1 MNADVSI
8 VHPST
13 RLKSRQP
20 SMLAGRFVTRSLDLV
35 VAVLVLVGLSPVLL
49 IIAIAVRRDSAGPAI
64 FRQKRVGKDLK
75 EFELYKFRT
84 MSTGADPSRH
94 RAYVTSLLTSGVQKS
109 EEEEGTLYKLSVD
122 DRITA
127 AGRFLRSWS
136 LDELPQLVNV
146 LRGQMSLVGPRP
158 VIPYEVEQYP
168 DSYLPRFSV
177 KPGLTGLWQV
187 SGRNERT
194 YHEMVCADVEYA
206 EHRTLWLD
214 LKILVKTIP
223 VVLGRRG
230 VA

>member
-1 MNADVSI
+1 MNAGMRANHSSAAQLEPLV
-8 VHPST
+8 V
-13 RLKSRQP
+13 R
-20 SMLAGRFVTRSLDLV
+20 ALDLI
-35 VAVLVLVGLSPVLL
+35 VAVLVLGLLSPLLLVIVL
-49 IIAIAVRRDSAGPAI
+49 AIRLDSTGPAI
-64 FRQKRVGKDLK
+64 FRQRRVGKDMK

-84 MSTGADPSRH
+84 MKTGADIEPH
-94 RAYVTSLLTSGVQKS
+94 RAYVRSLLSSDQRQS
-109 EEEEGTLYKLSVD
+109 EYGTLYKLSVD
-122 DRITA
+122 DRVTR

-146 LRGQMSLVGPRP
+146 LRGEMSLVGPRP

-168 DSYLPRFSV
+168 ESYLPRFSV
-177 KPGLTGLWQV
+177 NPGLTGLWQV

-206 EHRTLWLD
+206 ERRTVWLD
-214 LKILVKTIP
+214 LKILWKTIP

>member
-1 MNADVSI
+1 MNADISLVQS
-8 VHPST
+8 ST
-13 RLKSRQP
+13 LLKSRQP
-20 SMLAGRFVTRSLDLV
+20 STLGGRCATRSLDLV
-35 VAVLVLVGLSPVLL
+35 LAVLVLVGLSPVLL
-49 IIAIAVRRDSAGPAI
+49 IIAIVVRRDSAGPAI
-64 FRQKRVGKDLK
+64 FRQKRVGKDQK

-84 MSTGADPSRH
+84 MSTGADPARH
-94 RAYVTSLLTSGVQKS
+94 RAYVTALLTSDARSPEDG
-109 EEEEGTLYKLSVD
+109 GLYKLSGD
-122 DRITA
+122 DRITGV
-127 AGRFLRSWS
+127 GRFLRSWS

-168 DSYLPRFSV
+168 ESYLPRFLV

-194 YHEMVCADVEYA
+194 YDEMVCADIEYA